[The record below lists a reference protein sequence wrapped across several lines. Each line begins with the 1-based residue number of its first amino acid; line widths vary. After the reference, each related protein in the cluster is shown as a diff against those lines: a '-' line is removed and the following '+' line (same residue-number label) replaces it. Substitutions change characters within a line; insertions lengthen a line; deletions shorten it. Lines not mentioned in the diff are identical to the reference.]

1 MNNKGFHLSSITQ
14 KTVLA
19 IAGMFLI
26 LFLIVHLGINLFL
39 MPITEGHAEIFAE
52 AAHFMG
58 TNPVVKVFEVVL
70 MATFLVHI
78 VLGIIIQ
85 VQNWKARGQ
94 RYAVYGKSET
104 TFGSRFMIHTGIV
117 IFIFLVLHFIH
128 FYFVKLGVVEPMA
141 GANVPQPAEEH
152 FYELAVY
159 LFTNENH
166 LFGSVYCSLCVFSCP
181 PEPRISVG
189 ISDVRPQPPEL
200 YAGYKNHWHYLCAC
214 SQPRVYLHTS
224 ILFGCIRFFDNK
236 TLRYHDKIKFQN
248 TRRFYRREMDQL

>member
-1 MNNKGFHLSSITQ
+1 
-14 KTVLA
+14 
-19 IAGMFLI
+19 
-26 LFLIVHLGINLFL
+26 

-52 AAHFMG
+52 AAHFMS

-70 MATFLVHI
+70 MAAFLVHI

-94 RYAVYGKSET
+94 RYTVYGKSET

-141 GANVPQPAEEH
+141 AANVPQPAEEH

-159 LFTNENH
+159 LFTNEIIYSVVYIVAFVFLAVHLNH
-166 LFGSVYCSLCVFSCP
+166 AFQSAFQTLGLNHPSYTPVIKTIGTIYALVVCLGFISIPVYFLV
-181 PEPRISVG
+181 
-189 ISDVRPQPPEL
+189 
-200 YAGYKNHWHYLCAC
+200 A
-214 SQPRVYLHTS
+214 
-224 ILFGCIRFFDNK
+224 
-236 TLRYHDKIKFQN
+236 
-248 TRRFYRREMDQL
+248 

>member
-19 IAGMFLI
+19 IAGLFLI

-52 AAHFMG
+52 AAHFMS

-70 MATFLVHI
+70 MAAFLVHI

-94 RYAVYGKSET
+94 RYTVYGKSET

-128 FYFVKLGVVEPMA
+128 FYFVKL
-141 GANVPQPAEEH
+141 
-152 FYELAVY
+152 AVY
-159 LFTNENH
+159 LFTNEIIYSVVYIVAFVFLAVHLNH
-166 LFGSVYCSLCVFSCP
+166 AFQSAFQTLGLNHPSYTPVIKTIGTIYALVVCLGFISIPVYFLV
-181 PEPRISVG
+181 
-189 ISDVRPQPPEL
+189 
-200 YAGYKNHWHYLCAC
+200 A
-214 SQPRVYLHTS
+214 
-224 ILFGCIRFFDNK
+224 
-236 TLRYHDKIKFQN
+236 
-248 TRRFYRREMDQL
+248 